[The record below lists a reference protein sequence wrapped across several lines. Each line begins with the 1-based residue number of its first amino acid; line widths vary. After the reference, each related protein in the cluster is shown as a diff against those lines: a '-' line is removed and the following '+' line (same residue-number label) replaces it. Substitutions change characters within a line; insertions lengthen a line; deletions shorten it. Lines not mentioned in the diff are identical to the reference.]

1 MFPPK
6 NESGA
11 GKACR
16 NMPENVIV
24 AVKVKADEK
33 VVSKAAL
40 AWALTH
46 VVHPGDC
53 VILLAVF
60 HGAKSSRKLWSWR
73 RLNGDCRNG
82 DDCANLPDRIC
93 RISETCSRMVLQFQN
108 QFEVMVQI
116 KVVSGTPA
124 GAVAAQAKYN
134 AANWVILDKKLK
146 QELKHCMEAL
156 QCNIVVMKGS
166 EPKVLRLNLSRSHDL
181 QTPFFSAVTSPSMDP
196 EKHLGHGVNHS
207 TPVSSPEETAMFC
220 PQSSDKSLL
229 SNSATSSLFLVY
241 KQNPLFEG
249 IIKGKPFQLNKLK
262 DFDDDPLP
270 AIDSCG
276 ERIIALSLIPNP
288 SATSTSNTVVLLP
301 QNNIANENS
310 QIIHNSQLSYAHL
323 DQDKMADELKDNIF
337 SSGIR
342 EAVSLGRALSLPPPL
357 CSLCQ
362 HQAPALVKPLRQ
374 FYYNELQEATDGFSD
389 LSFVAQGELW
399 VVYRG
404 VLKDGLVVA
413 IKQSTFSGSHGDID
427 FCKEVRV
434 LSCAQHKNVVLLV
447 GFCIEGNRRLLVYE
461 YVCNGSLDA
470 HLHASKKTYL
480 DWPLR
485 LKIAIGTATGLRY
498 LHEDCRVG
506 CIVHRDMRPKN
517 ILLTHDYEPLVADF
531 GLVSLHTDQDT
542 CDEERVIGTSSGYL
556 APEYFNGGM
565 ITEKVD
571 IYAFGLVLLELIT
584 GRRTSELQC
593 YKARNFWHDI
603 YASHETEPIHLLAYK
618 HKLLDTRLGSYQ
630 PCNFPPHLHAIGNA
644 ASLCLQKDPEFR
656 PPMSKVL
663 KVLEGETRNYLGV
676 ELDSG
681 GSRSGHM
688 RAAILNAQIERRG
701 HYRRLSY

>member
-6 NESGA
+6 YESVVE
-11 GKACR
+11 KACR

-24 AVKVKADEK
+24 AVKAEEK

-46 VVHPGDC
+46 VVHPGDS
-53 VILLAVF
+53 VILVAVF
-60 HGAKSSRKLWSWR
+60 HGAKSSRKLWTWR
-73 RLNGDCRNG
+73 RLNGDCRNS

-108 QFEVMVQI
+108 QFEAMVQI

-156 QCNIVVMKGS
+156 HCNIVVMKGS
-166 EPKVLRLNLSRSHDL
+166 EPKVLRLNLGRSDDL
-181 QTPFFSAVTSPSMDP
+181 QTPFFSAVSSPSMDP
-196 EKHLGHGVNHS
+196 EKHLGHGLNHS

-220 PQSSDKSLL
+220 PQSSDKNLL
-229 SNSATSSLFLVY
+229 PNSGTSSLFLVY

-249 IIKGKPFQLNKLK
+249 LIKGKPLQINKPK
-262 DFDDDPLP
+262 HFDDHPLT

-276 ERIIALSLIPNP
+276 ERIIALSIIPNDP
-288 SATSTSNTVVLLP
+288 SATSTSNTVDLFK
-301 QNNIANENS
+301 NHIADENS
-310 QIIHNSQLSYAHL
+310 KIIHNSQLSYAHL
-323 DQDKMADELKDNIF
+323 DQDQMVGKLKDNSF

-374 FYYNELQEATDGFSD
+374 FYYSELQKATDGFSD

-413 IKQSTFSGSHGDID
+413 IKQSTFSGSHGDVD

-461 YVCNGSLDA
+461 YVCNGSLDD
-470 HLHASKKTYL
+470 HLHASKRTYL

-531 GLVSLHTDQDT
+531 GLVSLHTEQDT
-542 CDEERVIGTSSGYL
+542 CDDERVIGTSGYL
-556 APEYFNGGM
+556 APEYFYGGI

-603 YASHETEPIHLLAYK
+603 YASQEAESIHFLAYK
-618 HKLLDTRLGSYQ
+618 HKLLDTRLGTYQ
-630 PCNFPPHLHAIGNA
+630 PCNFPPDLHAIGNA

-663 KVLEGETRNYLGV
+663 KVLEGETRNHLGLD
-676 ELDSG
+676 LDSA

-688 RAAILNAQIERRG
+688 RVAILNAQIERRG
-701 HYRRLSY
+701 HYRTLSY

>member
-1 MFPPK
+1 MFPPRK
-6 NESGA
+6 EQQA
-11 GKACR
+11 AVVKAERER

-24 AVKVKADEK
+24 AVRADEK
-33 VVSKAAL
+33 VVSKTAL
-40 AWALTH
+40 GWALSH

-60 HGAKSSRKLWSWR
+60 PGNKSSSRKLWRWP
-73 RLNGDCRNG
+73 RLNGDCRKNE
-82 DDCANLPDRIC
+82 DCVNLPDRIC
-93 RISETCSRMVLQFQN
+93 QISEACSRMVLQFQH

-116 KVVSGTPA
+116 KVVSGIPA

-134 AANWVILDKKLK
+134 AVNWVILDKKLK
-146 QELKHCMEAL
+146 QELKHCMDEL
-156 QCNIVVMKGS
+156 QCNVVAMKGS
-166 EPKVLRLNLSRSHDL
+166 EPKVLKLNLGRSDEL
-181 QTPFFSAVTSPSMDP
+181 QTPFFSAVSTPMADP

-207 TPVSSPEETAMFC
+207 TPVSSPEQTSTFY
-220 PQSSDKSLL
+220 PQSSV
-229 SNSATSSLFLVY
+229 FLVY

-249 IIKGKPFQLNKLK
+249 MIKGKPSQVNKTINY
-262 DFDDDPLP
+262 DDPET
-270 AIDSCG
+270 AMDSCG
-276 ERIIALSLIPNP
+276 ERIITLSLLVPK
-288 SATSTSNTVVLLP
+288 
-301 QNNIANENS
+301 NNIVNDNSKIIRNS
-310 QIIHNSQLSYAHL
+310 QHSYSTHF
-323 DQDKMADELKDNIF
+323 DENRSSKVPKVNIY

-342 EAVSLGRALSLPPPL
+342 EAVSLDRTLSLPPPL

-362 HQAPALVKPLRQ
+362 YQAPALVKPLRQ
-374 FYYNELQEATDGFSD
+374 FSYTELQGVTDGFSD
-389 LSFVAQGELW
+389 ASFVAEGELW
-399 VVYRG
+399 VVYKA

-413 IKQSTFSGSHGDID
+413 IKQLKFSGSHGDVD

-447 GFCIEGNRRLLVYE
+447 GFCIEGNQRLLVYE
-461 YVCNGSLDA
+461 YVCNGSLDI
-470 HLHASKKTYL
+470 HLHMSKRTYL
-480 DWPLR
+480 DWPSR
-485 LKIAIGTATGLRY
+485 LKIALGTATGLRY

-531 GLVSLHTDQDT
+531 GLVSLHTEQDMY
-542 CDEERVIGTSSGYL
+542 DEERPVGTSGYL
-556 APEYFNGGM
+556 APEYFNDGL

-593 YKARNFWHDI
+593 KARNFWHDV
-603 YASHETEPIHLLAYK
+603 YASQEMEPVHFLAYK

-630 PCNFPPHLHAIGNA
+630 PHNFPPALHAIGHA
-644 ASLCLQKDPEFR
+644 ASLCLQKDPDCR

-663 KVLEGETRNYLGV
+663 KVLEGETRNYLSIDVNSNGC
-676 ELDSG
+676 
-681 GSRSGHM
+681 RSGRL

-701 HYRRLSY
+701 HSRRLSY

>member
-1 MFPPK
+1 MK
-6 NESGA
+6 
-11 GKACR
+11 
-16 NMPENVIV
+16 
-24 AVKVKADEK
+24 
-33 VVSKAAL
+33 
-40 AWALTH
+40 
-46 VVHPGDC
+46 
-53 VILLAVF
+53 
-60 HGAKSSRKLWSWR
+60 
-73 RLNGDCRNG
+73 
-82 DDCANLPDRIC
+82 
-93 RISETCSRMVLQFQN
+93 
-108 QFEVMVQI
+108 VMVQI

-124 GAVAAQAKYN
+124 GAVAAQAKYT

-166 EPKVLRLNLSRSHDL
+166 EPKVLRLNLGPSHDHL
-181 QTPFFSAVTSPSMDP
+181 QTPFFSAVSSPI
-196 EKHLGHGVNHS
+196 EKQFGHGLNHS

-220 PQSSDKSLL
+220 PPSSDKLT
-229 SNSATSSLFLVY
+229 NPAASSLFLVY

-249 IIKGKPFQLNKLK
+249 LIKGKPSQLNKPK
-262 DFDDDPLP
+262 NYDNDDDSNT

-276 ERIIALSLIPNP
+276 ERIIALSL
-288 SATSTSNTVVLLP
+288 LP
-301 QNNIANENS
+301 KNNISDENS
-310 QIIHNSQLSYAHL
+310 KIIHNSDLSYARL
-323 DQDKMADELKDNIF
+323 EQDKMTGELKDNNIF

-374 FYYNELQEATDGFSD
+374 FYYRELQEATDGFSD

-413 IKQSTFSGSHGDID
+413 IKQSTFSGSHGDVD

-461 YVCNGSLDA
+461 YVCNGSLDS
-470 HLHASKKTYL
+470 HLHASKRTYL

-531 GLVSLHTDQDT
+531 GLVSLHTEQDT
-542 CDEERVIGTSSGYL
+542 CDEERVIGTSGYL

-593 YKARNFWHDI
+593 YKARKFWHDV
-603 YASHETEPIHLLAYK
+603 YASHETEPIHVLAYK
-618 HKLLDTRLGSYQ
+618 HRLLDTRLGSYQ
-630 PCNFPPHLHAIGNA
+630 PSNFPPDLHAIGNA
-644 ASLCLQKDPEFR
+644 ASLCLQKDPELR

-663 KVLEGETRNYLGV
+663 KVLEGERSNYLGL

-681 GSRSGHM
+681 GNRSGHM
-688 RAAILNAQIERRG
+688 RAAILNAQMEMTG